1 MRKKK
6 PFECDGLTAY
16 PQMPG
21 LVLLPENE
29 EETVK
34 IIKICEKHKIPIVF
48 RGAGTGLSG
57 GAIPHKSGVLLVMS
71 KLNKIIEVDPN
82 NRIAKVQPG
91 VRNISISKSANKFGL
106 YYALTHQVRLHVQLV
121 EILQKIQVEYI
132 ASNTD

>member
-1 MRKKK
+1 MRKKT
-6 PFECDGLTAY
+6 FRDGLTAY

-34 IIKICEKHKIPIVF
+34 IIKIVKSIKFPLFFEVLNWFIWRSH
-48 RGAGTGLSG
+48 
-57 GAIPHKSGVLLVMS
+57 PHKSGVLLVMS

-91 VRNISISKSANKFGL
+91 LEIFLFLRVQTNLVYIML
-106 YYALTHQVRLHVQLV
+106 PTHQVRLHVQLV